1 MKSLRK
7 FTLLSALLVAMLA
20 CSLFTPAAPSPVTVT
35 EPPVTP
41 AMPAPTDT
49 PVPTAVNGIPV
60 SFSGTSFVIPDG
72 LGNGAGTEI
81 VPESVPQNGQD
92 LPYFAINP
100 AYVHFTL
107 QGYPLQGKFLD
118 PQLYVYPV
126 QEFSQINEGAAQ
138 IISDLQTL
146 LANPSNPLPSQ
157 LPFLPLFNAAQ
168 MFSAEAQII
177 SFQNGAGV
185 RFLTQYGQA
194 YYPVNNKYL
203 FYTFQGLTSDG
214 KYYVAAILP
223 INAAFLA
230 ADENPASPI
239 PQDGIPFN
247 MDQPQQ
253 YFDAVIQKLNSTDPN
268 TFTPGLPSLDALIQS
283 ITVSGMQ

>member
-1 MKSLRK
+1 M
-7 FTLLSALLVAMLA
+7 
-20 CSLFTPAAPSPVTVT
+20 
-35 EPPVTP
+35 
-41 AMPAPTDT
+41 
-49 PVPTAVNGIPV
+49 
-60 SFSGTSFVIPDG
+60 
-72 LGNGAGTEI
+72 
-81 VPESVPQNGQD
+81 
-92 LPYFAINP
+92 
-100 AYVHFTL
+100 HFTL

-138 IISDLQTL
+138 IISDLQAL
-146 LANPSNPLPSQ
+146 LANPSNPLPNQ

-168 MFSAEAQII
+168 MFSAKAQII
-177 SFQNGAGV
+177 SFQNGTGV

-268 TFTPGLPSLDALIQS
+268 AFTPGLPSLDALIQS
-283 ITVSGMQ
+283 VTVSGMQ